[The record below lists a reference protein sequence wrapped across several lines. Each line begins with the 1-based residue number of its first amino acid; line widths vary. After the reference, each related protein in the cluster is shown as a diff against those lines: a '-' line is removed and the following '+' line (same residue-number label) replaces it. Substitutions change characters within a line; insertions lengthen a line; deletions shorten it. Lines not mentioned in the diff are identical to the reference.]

1 MTVSSSFS
9 TFLDNIKVDNY
20 EKIGSRYNE
29 ITKKLNKTFRDTDSE
44 TANSLRVGS

>member
-20 EKIGSRYNE
+20 EKIGNRYNE
-29 ITKKLNKTFRDTDSE
+29 ITKKLNKTLSYT
-44 TANSLRVGS
+44 